1 MHVKNRERDNNTE
14 RRGVNIYK
22 DWLRVNRRENLW
34 KLREGERERWNGK
47 ACYLNFD
54 QINKA

>member
-34 KLREGERERWNGK
+34 KLREGERERERDGMVRHVT
-47 ACYLNFD
+47 
-54 QINKA
+54 